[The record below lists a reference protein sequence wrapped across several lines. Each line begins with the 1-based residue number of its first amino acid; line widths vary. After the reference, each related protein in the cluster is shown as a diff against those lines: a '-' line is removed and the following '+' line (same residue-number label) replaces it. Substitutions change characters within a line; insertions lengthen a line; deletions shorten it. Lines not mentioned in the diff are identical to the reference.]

1 MTHGKT
7 TPGIDTPSTD
17 DYLWDPSAEAT
28 PDIAQLESALA
39 GMRHRPT
46 AYHRPTSRR
55 AVLLAALLI
64 ITATV
69 AIVFSRFEDDSLP
82 MSGLDGTARLLV
94 GRWIEPSSP
103 VRIEIGSF
111 GHITVEPDSRLRLL
125 KTGSD
130 EHRMELARGFIDA
143 FVTAPPRMFFVETP
157 AGVAA
162 DLGCAYTLE
171 VDDAG
176 LSALHVTLG
185 WVELERHGR
194 TATVPSG
201 AGCIMSPATGLGTPV
216 FDDSADAFKTALQ
229 RFDQDPADLHAFD
242 EVLRI
247 AMVQDT
253 LSLWHLLPGVNAS
266 LRDRVFN
273 RLNELSPAPEEVT
286 RAGVGILDD
295 AMLYRWWN
303 SIQREW

>member
-1 MTHGKT
+1 MSPGKT
-7 TPGIDTPSTD
+7 TPGTDTPSTD

-28 PDIAQLESALA
+28 PDIAHLESALA
-39 GMRHRPT
+39 GVRYTPT
-46 AYHRPTSRR
+46 AYHRPASRR
-55 AVLLAALLI
+55 AVLLAASLI

-69 AIVFSRFEDDSLP
+69 AIVFSRSGRDSLP
-82 MSGLDGTARLLV
+82 MSGIDGAARLLV

-103 VRIEIGSF
+103 VRIDIASF

-130 EHRMELARGFIDA
+130 EHRLELARGFIDA

-162 DLGCAYTLE
+162 DLGCAYTLA

-176 LSALHVTLG
+176 LSTLHVTLG
-185 WVELERHGR
+185 WVELERNGR

-216 FDDSADAFKTALQ
+216 FDDSADAFKSALQ
-229 RFDQDPADLHAFD
+229 RLDQDPADQDALK
-242 EVLRI
+242 EVLLKSRP
-247 AMVQDT
+247 QDT
-253 LSLWHLLPGVNAS
+253 LSLWHLLPAVSGPV
-266 LRDRVFN
+266 RDRVFD
-273 RLNELSPAPEEVT
+273 RLNELSPVPAEVT
-286 RAGVGILDD
+286 RVGIQALEPGMLDQ
-295 AMLYRWWN
+295 WWQ
-303 SIQREW
+303 SIQWSW